1 MTTEKD
7 TEQSKGVE
15 EKFAGMGCCPPEN
28 FAEMMTKCCEGTD
41 CDCPTMMQQMMK
53 SGCCQPESK

>member
-1 MTTEKD
+1 MTTEKSNQ
-7 TEQSKGVE
+7 EQE
-15 EKFAGMGCCPPEN
+15 QEKKCPEIDCCSPQK

-41 CDCPTMMQQMMK
+41 CDCPTMMK